1 MLQSGHVLGNRY
13 KVESLIAQ
21 GGMGCVY
28 LVKDTKL
35 NHKIWAVKEITQV
48 ENNEVFLEEARILT
62 SLSHPN
68 IPKIMDYFEPDAE
81 GRCYLVMEYVNG
93 ITLQQ
98 VFDGAARK
106 MPLTKILKYIQQLCD
121 ILMYLHNQPTP
132 IIFRDIKPSN
142 MMVDEYDNIQ
152 LIDFGIARKYDQRKF
167 SDTVQMGTIAFAAP
181 EQFENKQT
189 DRRTDIFSVGAV
201 LYYLLTEGKYY
212 YPNGGDLNSTLSN
225 VPDRFVRMIQRML
238 ESNPDKRF
246 QNISEVKEQI
256 SQLNMES
263 VPEKDLMKTQV
274 LRPGASHQQ
283 ASQINQQVIG
293 RMTVPSH
300 PQAYTTQATQSN
312 PALIIYLLDVSGSMS
327 LMKGE
332 KRRID
337 IVMDSLYVALKQ
349 MVFRSTKGSRI
360 SSRYRVAILAYSDE
374 VHDLSGGIKKIDELM
389 NTGMLPSLKTYRF
402 TDTAQAFLYA
412 EKLLQD
418 ELPAMQDCPA
428 PLICHMTDGVY
439 TGEDPEPIVRRIMD
453 MSVKD
458 GNVLVENI
466 FISDD
471 VLEQEVDEPK
481 RWQGVRED
489 TAFRDDYGYKLKLM
503 SSIIPESYREM
514 MREAH
519 FNLAK
524 DSLLMFPGTNPELVS
539 LGFQMSAAT
548 PIH

>member
-1 MLQSGHVLGNRY
+1 
-13 KVESLIAQ
+13 
-21 GGMGCVY
+21 
-28 LVKDTKL
+28 
-35 NHKIWAVKEITQV
+35 
-48 ENNEVFLEEARILT
+48 
-62 SLSHPN
+62 
-68 IPKIMDYFEPDAE
+68 
-81 GRCYLVMEYVNG
+81 
-93 ITLQQ
+93 
-98 VFDGAARK
+98 
-106 MPLTKILKYIQQLCD
+106 
-121 ILMYLHNQPTP
+121 
-132 IIFRDIKPSN
+132 
-142 MMVDEYDNIQ
+142 
-152 LIDFGIARKYDQRKF
+152 
-167 SDTVQMGTIAFAAP
+167 
-181 EQFENKQT
+181 
-189 DRRTDIFSVGAV
+189 
-201 LYYLLTEGKYY
+201 
-212 YPNGGDLNSTLSN
+212 
-225 VPDRFVRMIQRML
+225 
-238 ESNPDKRF
+238 
-246 QNISEVKEQI
+246 
-256 SQLNMES
+256 
-263 VPEKDLMKTQV
+263 
-274 LRPGASHQQ
+274 
-283 ASQINQQVIG
+283 
-293 RMTVPSH
+293 
-300 PQAYTTQATQSN
+300 
-312 PALIIYLLDVSGSMS
+312 MS

-374 VHDLSGGIKKIDELM
+374 VYDLSGGIKKIDELM

-418 ELPAMQDCPA
+418 ELPGMQDCPA

-439 TGEDPEPIVRRIMD
+439 TGEDPQPIVRRIMD

-481 RWQGVRED
+481 RWQGVRDD
-489 TAFRDDYGYKLKLM
+489 TTFRDDYGYKLKLM
-503 SSIIPESYREM
+503 SSVIPESYREM